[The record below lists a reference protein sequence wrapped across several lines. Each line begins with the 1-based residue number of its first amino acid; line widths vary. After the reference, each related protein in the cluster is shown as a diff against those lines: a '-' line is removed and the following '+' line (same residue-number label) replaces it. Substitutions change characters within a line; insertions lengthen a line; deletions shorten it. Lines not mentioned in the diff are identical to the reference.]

1 MTLQELSVEFD
12 ILYNNISSNQA
23 PGLSEYE
30 KSVFLTHAQEAI
42 IIDLYKGVGGDSFEN
57 TEELTRYLNPLVKK
71 YNFIPT
77 EKENDGL
84 FLNNTIKYYTCELTA
99 IDADLLYIV
108 FQGAEVTN
116 TDTNTDTDKKEELK
130 RDVLVVPTTLDR
142 LHKNLRNP
150 FKRPDR
156 NKIFSLCAENKVELY
171 SEYPVSKYY
180 IKYLERPYPI
190 ILEDLPNGLTINN
203 KTESKELTLPEST
216 HRSIL
221 LRAVQ
226 LAQTVWKS

>member
-71 YNFIPT
+71 EDFTPT
-77 EKENDGL
+77 AATDSL
-84 FLNNTIKYYTCELTA
+84 FNNSDIKCYTCDLTA
-99 IDADLLYIV
+99 IEGGYENLLYIV
-108 FQGAEVTN
+108 FQGAEVKV
-116 TDTNTDTDKKEELK
+116 TDTDKKELK

-156 NKIFSLCAENKVELY
+156 NKIFSLCADNKVELY
-171 SEYPVSKYY
+171 SEYSVSKYY

-203 KTESKELTLPEST
+203 KTESEELTLPEST

-221 LRAVQ
+221 LRAIQ